1 MRSIH
6 YLVIGNGAAGL
17 SAAEVIRTRDES
29 ARITIV
35 SNESHR
41 FYSRPGI
48 AYYLS
53 GQIPAGQLISR
64 SESFYQGHRLD
75 LLHSTVTALDLETRH
90 VLLENG
96 QALPFDVLLLAMG
109 ASAVRPPFRGSDLD
123 GVVTFDTLDDAKGI
137 VAFSHR
143 AKRAVVVGGGI
154 TALELAEGL
163 QHRGVRTTLLQRGDR
178 VWPRLFD
185 PRESAIIEEAIKHE
199 GIEILYGEELSEIHG
214 KRGRV
219 RGVLLKSGKELSCQI
234 VGVAIGVRPV
244 LSLVEE
250 TSLEKDQGLLVNNHL
265 QTNVREVFAA
275 GDVAQVHDRWTGKHN
290 LDVLWPSAINEGR
303 AAGYNMVDIAHG
315 NEPQLIYQKG
325 SPFNAALLFGVHV
338 TVIGHVGNQNTE
350 SSEEFQHIS
359 RGSSNV
365 WTSPFSSSYRSA
377 WDKKGT
383 NSIRIVM
390 SGGKI
395 VGALIMGDQ
404 RSADPLRDLI
414 ENEVILQDHQ
424 QQLMEAGEN
433 LPELISNVWQQWRQS
448 RL

>member
-35 SNESHR
+35 SNESQR

-53 GQIPAGQLISR
+53 GQIPAGQLITR
-64 SESFYQGHRLD
+64 SESFYRGHRLD
-75 LLHSTVTALDLETRH
+75 LLHSTVTSLDLEARH

-109 ASAVRPPFRGSDLD
+109 ASAVRPPFQGSDLD
-123 GVVTFDTLDDAKGI
+123 GVVTFDTLDDAKNI
-137 VAFSHR
+137 VALSRR

-185 PRESAIIEEAIKHE
+185 TRESAIIEEAIKHE
-199 GIEILYGEELSEIHG
+199 GIEILYGEELSEIQG
-214 KRGRV
+214 KKGRV
-219 RGVLLKSGKELSCQI
+219 RGVLLKSGKELGCQI

-250 TSLEKDQGLLVNNHL
+250 TSLEKDRGLLVNNHL

-315 NEPQLIYQKG
+315 NEPQRIYQKG
-325 SPFNAALLFGVHV
+325 SPFNAVLLFGVHLS
-338 TVIGHVGNQNTE
+338 VIGHVGNQNIE
-350 SSEEFQHIS
+350 NSEEFQHMS

-365 WTSPFSSSYRSA
+365 WTSPFSSRYRSA

-424 QQLMEAGEN
+424 QQLMDAGER